1 MVGEQENVF
10 YYLTLLN
17 ENYPHPG
24 LRPGTEEGIV
34 RGMYLL
40 REGDAGNRTRV
51 QLLGSGAI
59 LREVLAAAEMLESD
73 WGVAADVWSVT
84 SFTEL
89 RRDGLECERWNLL
102 HPTEPARVPYV
113 TRQFT
118 AHAGPVVAST
128 DYMKLF
134 ADQIRPYVPAGRA
147 YRVLGTDG
155 FGRSDFRY
163 RLREHFEVDRRFVVL
178 SALRALVDDGAAKPQ
193 ALAEAIR
200 KYGIDPEKTN
210 PHTA

>member
-1 MVGEQENVF
+1 
-10 YYLTLLN
+10 
-17 ENYPHPG
+17 
-24 LRPGTEEGIV
+24 
-34 RGMYLL
+34 
-40 REGDAGNRTRV
+40 V